1 MGLSLIIVEDDQTI
15 RETLSEVFSREGF
28 KCICFAKGREAIRF
42 VRGHSADIVILDLR
56 LPDIDGLKVLDSLK
70 KIDEDLPVIIMTA
83 YPEVKTAVSAIKA
96 GAYDYINKPFELE
109 ELKILVKRI
118 VENRHLRSRLLSFE
132 YQQNNEDSVA
142 LIGESRGMKELLG
155 LMKRV
160 ASSHR
165 TPVLITGESGVG
177 KELVARAIHKMSQR
191 ASGPFVKVNCTA
203 IPESLLESELFGYE
217 KGAFTDA
224 KTGKKGLFE
233 LASGG
238 TIFLDEIGDL
248 QMSIQP
254 KLLQVLETQTF
265 RKVGGLRDITV
276 DVRIITATNQDLKR
290 LVEEKRF
297 RHDLYYRLNVF
308 HIHVPPLRERR
319 EDILPLARFFL
330 ERYGRIIGKK
340 VEDFSEGVREIFLH
354 YSWPGNVR
362 ELKNVV
368 ERAVI
373 LATGSMITPDH
384 IPPELKEGLGEDS
397 GSRLLCINRESLS
410 LSEVIEEVE
419 KAHIKSVLS
428 MVNNNKSK
436 AAHILGISRYTL
448 REKIKKYNLP
458 F

>member
-1 MGLSLIIVEDDQTI
+1 MGLSLIIIEDDQTI
-15 RETLSEVFSREGF
+15 RETLSEVFRKEGF
-28 KCICFAKGREAIRF
+28 KCICFEKGRDAIRF
-42 VRGHSADIVILDLR
+42 VKGHSADIVILDLR

-70 KIDEDLPVIIMTA
+70 KVDEDLPVIIMTA

-132 YQQNNEDSVA
+132 YQQNKEDSVA
-142 LIGESRGMKELLG
+142 LIGESAGMKELLG

-160 ASSHR
+160 ASSQR

-177 KELVARAIHKMSQR
+177 KELVARAIHRMSQR

-248 QMSIQP
+248 QISIQP

-297 RHDLYYRLNVF
+297 RQDLYYRLNVF
-308 HIHVPPLRERR
+308 HIHVPPLRERK

-330 ERYGRIIGKK
+330 DRYRRIIGKK
-340 VEDFSEGVREIFLH
+340 VEDFSEGVMEIFLH

-373 LATGSMITPDH
+373 LATGSVITPDH
-384 IPPELKEGLGEDS
+384 IPPELREGLPGS
-397 GSRLLCINRESLS
+397 GPRLLYINRESLS

-448 REKIKKYNLP
+448 REKIKKYNLQ